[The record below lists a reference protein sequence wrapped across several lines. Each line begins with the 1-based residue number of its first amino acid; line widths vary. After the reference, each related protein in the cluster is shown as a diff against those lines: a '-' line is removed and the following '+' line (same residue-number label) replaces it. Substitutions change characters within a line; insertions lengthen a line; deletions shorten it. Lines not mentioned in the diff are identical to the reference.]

1 MSQNKRPMAEVSVY
15 AVTSEDLHT
24 LREMKGIVS
33 PANPLRVHRN
43 AYGFLISLGMFHNA
57 ENDAAGRLAALGFT
71 KSIIGTLAAA
81 AEGGASYLEI
91 NAKASARITPKSYL
105 DLSTGHL
112 RVKDGDLLEGIG
124 SSRIVGSGPLLAY
137 STEHG
142 YVVDMSFVRSDTEL
156 REFGFSDDF
165 VTLIAHARANEAAF
179 IDFDQDAD
187 YEPGFKI
194 FDQVTDAD
202 ITADHFEDAQTPN

>member
-15 AVTSEDLHT
+15 AVASDDLHA
-24 LREMKGIVS
+24 LRRMKGVVS
-33 PANPLRVHRN
+33 SANPLRVHRN

-57 ENDAAGRLAALGFT
+57 ENDAAERLASLGLT
-71 KSIIGTLAAA
+71 KSIIATLAAA
-81 AEGGASYLEI
+81 AESGAPYLEI
-91 NAKASARITPKSYL
+91 NAKASARIASKSYL

-124 SSRIVGSGPLLAY
+124 SGKIVGSVPLLAY

-142 YVVDMSFVRSDTEL
+142 HVVDMSFVRSDSEL

-165 VTLIAHARANEAAF
+165 VALISHARANESAF

-202 ITADHFEDAQTPN
+202 ITSDHFEDAQMPT